1 MTIVSAETAEAVK
14 DPRDLVSS
22 ETFYKLVRFMVTR
35 HRVTERYAERVIEQP
50 LIYLTSVADNPTIRI
65 VPDISVDPGWHCFI
79 EHTHE
84 YADFC
89 ERVAG
94 WFIHHIPIMI
104 EDISSGAAMERTI
117 PALHA
122 TGYPVDME
130 FWSTG
135 ETCCPENPCV

>member
-1 MTIVSAETAEAVK
+1 MTITPEKTAEAVK
-14 DPRDLVSS
+14 DPRDLVSP
-22 ETFYKLVRFMVTR
+22 ETFSKLVRFMVTR
-35 HRVTERYAERVIEQP
+35 HRVTVRYAERVMEQT
-50 LIYLTSVADNPTIRI
+50 LVYLKAVADNPAVRI
-65 VPDISVDPGWHCFI
+65 VPDVAVDPGWHCLI

-84 YADFC
+84 YAEFC

-94 WFIHHIPIMI
+94 RFIHHVPIMI
-104 EDISSGAAMERTI
+104 EDISSGAAMARTV

>member
-1 MTIVSAETAEAVK
+1 MTIAPDKRPQAVK
-14 DPRDLVSS
+14 DPRDLVPPAV
-22 ETFYKLVRFMVTR
+22 FDKLVAFLVTR
-35 HRVTERYAERVIEQP
+35 HRVTTAYAERMFEQT
-50 LIYLTSVADNPTIRI
+50 LIFLYAVAHNTVRL
-65 VPDISVDPGWHCFI
+65 VPDISVDPGWHAFI

-89 ERVAG
+89 EHVAG
-94 WFIHHIPIMI
+94 RFIHHVPIMI
-104 EDISSGAAMERTI
+104 DDISSGAAMARTI

-135 ETCCPENPCV
+135 ETCCPENPCI